1 MALVDN
7 NPIHCRIARSRFK
20 NVANSSP
27 TADSGVTNTPLLRL
41 ADADSATLHTIPS
54 FLHRCAM
61 SPRNAINGTTT
72 TVVPP
77 CSAHAGNMNNKLLPA
92 PVGIT
97 ATTGLSPA
105 VIALIAASCTP
116 RNLAS
121 SPIMRFSCALASIF
135 LSRCHRSTLA
145 SSASL
150 SNGAL
155 FRLLLLL

>member
-1 MALVDN
+1 MTICVSTATSLPSCCICLRNVY
-7 NPIHCRIARSRFK
+7 CRFNTIWHSSIIIRSSCRVARSRFK

-27 TADSGVTNTPLLRL
+27 TADSGVTNTTAAASGGRRL
-41 ADADSATLHTIPS
+41 CHSTHDIPS

-105 VIALIAASCTP
+105 VMALIAAS
-116 RNLAS
+116 
-121 SPIMRFSCALASIF
+121 
-135 LSRCHRSTLA
+135 
-145 SSASL
+145 
-150 SNGAL
+150 
-155 FRLLLLL
+155 